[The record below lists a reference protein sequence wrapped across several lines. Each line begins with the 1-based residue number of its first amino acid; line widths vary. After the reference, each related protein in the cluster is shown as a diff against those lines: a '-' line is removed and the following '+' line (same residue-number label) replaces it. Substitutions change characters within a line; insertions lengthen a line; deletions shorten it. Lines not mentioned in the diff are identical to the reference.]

1 MWAIWAARAP
11 CYLCHPSQS
20 ALGPVGTDRAALNVL
35 PGTDTL
41 GADVRGSGMRAGTQ
55 MGEGR
60 DSQDCNQGPEGGEVL
75 DHPKPGEACTLATLS
90 LALMHT
96 DTGTG
101 LLQPTRSTTL
111 RLWGPLL
118 RDLRVSP
125 AGHRQGAWTA
135 VALGGGGGSQGGRP
149 GYSPRSSAVSGR
161 IPLCAERQA
170 QNRCVVLFARSG
182 PVGSGLVGSVVRRWC
197 LSDHPH
203 CGVMGHECL
212 GDFLEEVLCCLKVSL
227 KVLW

>member
-41 GADVRGSGMRAGTQ
+41 GADVRGPGMRAGTQ

-75 DHPKPGEACTLATLS
+75 DHPKPREACTLATLS

-118 RDLRVSP
+118 RALSSLVFVLASP
-125 AGHRQGAWTA
+125 AT
-135 VALGGGGGSQGGRP
+135 
-149 GYSPRSSAVSGR
+149 SSALNERRSFLLSTASNSKLRGINKCRGEWNSRTVVPNLPGTRDQFHGR
-161 IPLCAERQA
+161 
-170 QNRCVVLFARSG
+170 
-182 PVGSGLVGSVVRRWC
+182 
-197 LSDHPH
+197 
-203 CGVMGHECL
+203 
-212 GDFLEEVLCCLKVSL
+212 
-227 KVLW
+227 